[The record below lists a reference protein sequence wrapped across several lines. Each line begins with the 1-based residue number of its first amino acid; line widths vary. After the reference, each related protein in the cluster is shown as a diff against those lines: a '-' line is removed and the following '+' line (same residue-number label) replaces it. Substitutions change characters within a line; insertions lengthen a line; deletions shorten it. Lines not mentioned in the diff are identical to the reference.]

1 MNISLTKRFGRY
13 HSAEIDHLGSLLDF
27 KITMCIFFYYFF
39 CSEKI
44 ILKQKVFKVYRKLF
58 SELPFCM

>member
-1 MNISLTKRFGRY
+1 MIISLTKSCR
-13 HSAEIDHLGSLLDF
+13 SALSAAEIYHLASLLDF
-27 KITMCIFFYYFF
+27 KITMCIFFFF

-58 SELPFCM
+58 RELPFCI